1 MARYFVRLKLRLI
14 RNGLRLGSAQVVGL
28 VLSLC
33 VALPLAGLGFTLLA
47 VVPRAEPDA
56 RLPVAVLSF
65 TAVFVGW
72 LLAPLLAFG
81 TDDTLDPARL
91 ALLPL
96 TRRQLMTGLL
106 AASTIGV
113 VPLAILVALSGA
125 VVGFSPPGPGAV
137 VVVAAVVVELLLCVT
152 ASRALV
158 TSLSGFL
165 RSRRARDI
173 SVVVSVT
180 LVLVFNLA
188 VQVSGRVLGAAD
200 RAAVDQLAKV
210 LGWLPPGLVAR
221 AAVDAGDGHLLTA
234 LGELGLGAAAVVVLL
249 MVWAAALDRLST
261 TAESATTTT
270 RAPGL
275 FSGILRFLP
284 RTRSGA
290 VAAKDLRYAWR
301 DPRRRAGLISVAPV
315 AFLPLASILFSDGG
329 AGPVLVLA
337 ALTSAGLVVI
347 QSLNH
352 LGMDGPPYWV
362 NVAAG
367 EDLRADL
374 GGKTLATVLLGTP
387 LCTGVALMIAA
398 LTGGWAYVPLVV
410 VLAVGLLL
418 LGTGVSN
425 VVSVLAPQPVPEG
438 TNPWASGNTGQGC
451 ATGLITLLGM
461 GVMAVLCV
469 PVVIAVVGA
478 LAVWRPGL
486 VAVSLVTVAY
496 GYVLWRAGL
505 AMAAR
510 RAEGRLPE
518 LLEAISPKRAG

>member
-1 MARYFVRLKLRLI
+1 MARHFARLKLRLI
-14 RNGLRLGSAQVVGL
+14 RNGLRIGSAQVVGL
-28 VLSLC
+28 VLSIC
-33 VALPLAGLGFTLLA
+33 VALPLAGLGFALLA
-47 VVPRAEPDA
+47 VLPRAEPDA

-65 TAVFVGW
+65 TAVFLGW

-106 AASTIGV
+106 VASTIGV

-125 VVGFSPPGPGAV
+125 VVGFSPLGPGAV

-173 SVVVSVT
+173 SIVVSVT
-180 LVLVFNLA
+180 LTLVFNVAL
-188 VQVSGRVLGAAD
+188 QVGSRVLGTAD
-200 RAAVDQLAKV
+200 RRVVDQVSEV

-221 AAVDAGDGHLLTA
+221 AAVDAGDGYLLGAVGELA
-234 LGELGLGAAAVVVLL
+234 LGAAVVVVLL
-249 MVWAAALDRLST
+249 VAWAAALERLST
-261 TAESATTTT
+261 TAESATNTT

-275 FSGILRFLP
+275 FSGVFRFLP

-301 DPRRRAGLISVAPV
+301 DPRRRAGLISIAPI
-315 AFLPLASILFSDGG
+315 AFLPLASILFSGEG
-329 AGPVLVLA
+329 AGPLLVLA

-367 EDLRADL
+367 DDLRADL
-374 GGKTLATVLLGTP
+374 GGKTLATVLLGT
-387 LCTGVALMIAA
+387 LLSTGVALVLAA
-398 LTGGWAYVPLVV
+398 ITGGWAYVPLVV
-410 VLAVGLLL
+410 ILAVGLLL
-418 LGTGVSN
+418 VGTGVGN

-451 ATGLITLLGM
+451 STGLITLLGM

-469 PVVIAVVGA
+469 PVIIAAVAALVV
-478 LAVWRPGL
+478 WPPGL
-486 VAVSLVTVAY
+486 VAVGLAAVVY
-496 GYVLWRAGL
+496 GYVLWRVSL

-518 LLEAISPKRAG
+518 LLDAISPKRAG